1 MRPISIYTA
10 LSLAIFSFKSYSQ
23 ETVESQEA
31 WDIKLGA
38 FTMSKSLPWKGA
50 NNQAMLLPGFDS
62 QKGNWQFNIDTLVK
76 YHFWVS
82 PNIQAYMAL
91 TSRNDGYDSDEFT
104 LTNLDS
110 HKVFEGYEKPKDE
123 VVAIAGGRYRYFS
136 LSTNSDI
143 SNHSNGSQFKASFDY
158 PVIQW
163 QKGFRLRVGSALDW
177 QDANYVNYYYGV
189 SKDQENNLVG
199 RSFYH
204 TGSALNYQFLVKAN
218 LKINRSWMIMFN
230 LKHTRLDK
238 NIQDSPLISAKYQQ
252 DASVILMY
260 QFQ

>member
-1 MRPISIYTA
+1 MRLISTYIA

-23 ETVESQEA
+23 EGIESQET

-38 FTMSKSLPWKGA
+38 FTMSKSLPWKGG
-50 NNQAMLLPGFDS
+50 NNQTLLLPGFDI
-62 QKGNWQFNIDTLVK
+62 QKGNWQFNIDTLAK
-76 YHFWVS
+76 YRFRVS

-91 TSRNDGYDSDEFT
+91 TSRNDGYDSDKFT
-104 LTNLDS
+104 LTNLNS
-110 HKVFEGYEKPKDE
+110 HKVFEGYKKPKDE
-123 VVAIAGGRYRYFS
+123 VVAIAAVNYRYFS
-136 LSTNSDI
+136 LATHSDI
-143 SNHSNGSQFKASFDY
+143 SNHSNGTQLKASFDY

-163 QKGFRLRVGSALDW
+163 MKGFRLSLGSAIER

-189 SKDQENNLVG
+189 SIDQENSLVG
-199 RSFYH
+199 RHFYH
-204 TGSALNYQFLVKAN
+204 TGSATNYQFLVKAHY
-218 LKINRSWMIMFN
+218 KINRSWMMLLN

-252 DASVILMY
+252 DASIVLIY